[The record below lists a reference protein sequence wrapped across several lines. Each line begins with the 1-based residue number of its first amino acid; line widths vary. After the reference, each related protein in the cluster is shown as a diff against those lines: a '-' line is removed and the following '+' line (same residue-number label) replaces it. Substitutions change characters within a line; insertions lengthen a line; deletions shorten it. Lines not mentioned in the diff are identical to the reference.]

1 MCCKLCIWRRR
12 REAPHGRSA
21 PHSLRGALVNSLQI
35 GLIAIGAVVVAML
48 FVWHWWQSR
57 RANRPVNAASTAQED
72 AARSSLP
79 ADSGVKPIFTSSS
92 EPPYQ
97 RIEPTLDVRAAGG
110 WVPQVTEQKAKL
122 PPDGITVDEMPPAHF
137 ANDKFDAVAAELSIS
152 EDLRLLEPVAAPP
165 PASPKLRS
173 EWPFDERLH
182 VHASFVSSN
191 GEPFDAAPFV
201 AAAGRAVGWVRLFR
215 ESPWERYDPA
225 QVSSVQQLVLALP
238 LASRQGPIEAQDMDA
253 WQFVLSEL
261 STAQGCEARFHGFR
275 DAPHRAA
282 ELDGFLAAVDIMP
295 DVYLIKKDG
304 GHWTGTRLRGTLEA
318 NGFRLQSDG
327 RFAYHEIESDAVI
340 FHAVDG
346 FERPFTPERLRTE
359 AITALRFSI
368 EPVRLTNP
376 LVRYDSFRQ
385 SLRGLSKLLDADL
398 KSSEGELLDDA
409 KFSAMR
415 DDVKTAMD
423 AIVGAGIEPG
433 SDTARSLFG

>member
-1 MCCKLCIWRRR
+1 M
-12 REAPHGRSA
+12 
-21 PHSLRGALVNSLQI
+21 NSLQI
-35 GLIAIGAVVVAML
+35 GLIAIGAVVVALL
-48 FVWHWWQSR
+48 FLWHWWQSR
-57 RANRPVNAASTAQED
+57 RAHRVVTTTPATEREKAPSPAPLARAVIPTAPV
-72 AARSSLP
+72 
-79 ADSGVKPIFTSSS
+79 S
-92 EPPYQ
+92 EPAYQ
-97 RIEPTLDVRAAGG
+97 RVEPTLDVREAGVG
-110 WVPQVTEQKAKL
+110 VQQVADAK
-122 PPDGITVDEMPPAHF
+122 PGDVGFADSHEGHTEMPLVERHEPVPEPERASAPEH
-137 ANDKFDAVAAELSIS
+137 VL
-152 EDLRLLEPVAAPP
+152 PVAADRPP
-165 PASPKLRS
+165 TAPPRLRS

-182 VHASFVSSN
+182 VHASFVN
-191 GEPFDAAPFV
+191 LTGGPFDAAPFV

-215 ESPWERYDPA
+215 QSPWEQYDA
-225 QVSSVQQLVLALP
+225 AHVGSVQQLVLALP

-261 STAQGCEARFHGFR
+261 STAQGCEAHFHGFR
-275 DAPHRAA
+275 DAPHRAV
-282 ELDGFLAAVDIMP
+282 ELDSFLAAVDIMP
-295 DVYLIKKDG
+295 DVYLVKKDG

-327 RFAYHEIESDAVI
+327 RFAYHEVESDAVI

-409 KFSAMR
+409 KFTTMR
-415 DDVKTAMD
+415 DEVKTAMD

>member
-1 MCCKLCIWRRR
+1 M
-12 REAPHGRSA
+12 
-21 PHSLRGALVNSLQI
+21 NSLQI
-35 GLIAIGAVVVAML
+35 GLIAIGAIVVAML
-48 FVWHWWQSR
+48 FIWHWWQTR
-57 RANRPVNAASTAQED
+57 RANRPVIVTPQVQEE
-72 AARSSLP
+72 AARPSLP
-79 ADSGVKPIFTSSS
+79 SGPGVRPIVTPIS
-92 EPPYQ
+92 EPLYE

-110 WVPQVTEQKAKL
+110 WVPPVTEQKTGA
-122 PPDGITVDEMPPAHF
+122 PPEEIMFDEMPPPAHLASDTF
-137 ANDKFDAVAAELSIS
+137 EAVVAESS
-152 EDLRLLEPVAAPP
+152 PAEDVQPTEPVEAPP
-165 PASPKLRS
+165 PAPPKLRS

-215 ESPWERYDPA
+215 QSPWERYDPA

-238 LASRQGPIEAQDMDA
+238 LASRQGPIEAHDMDT

-261 STAQGCEARFHGFR
+261 STAQGGEARFYGFR
-275 DAPHRAA
+275 DASHRAA

-295 DVYLIKKDG
+295 DVYLVKKDG

-368 EPVRLTNP
+368 EPVRLAHP
-376 LVRYDSFRQ
+376 LIRYDSFRQ
-385 SLRGLSKLLDADL
+385 SLRGLAKLLDADL

-409 KFSAMR
+409 KFSTMR
-415 DDVKTAMD
+415 DEVKTAMD
-423 AIVGAGIEPG
+423 AIIDAGIEPG

>member
-1 MCCKLCIWRRR
+1 M
-12 REAPHGRSA
+12 
-21 PHSLRGALVNSLQI
+21 NSLQI
-35 GLIAIGAVVVAML
+35 GLIAIGAVVVALL
-48 FVWHWWQSR
+48 FLWHWWQSR
-57 RANRPVNAASTAQED
+57 RADRPAKSAT
-72 AARSSLP
+72 
-79 ADSGVKPIFTSSS
+79 S
-92 EPPYQ
+92 EPQQSVRPPAPSPAAEPTYE
-97 RIEPTLDVRAAGG
+97 RVEPTLDVRAAGV
-110 WVPQVTEQKAKL
+110 WAQPMTEAKPEATPDEIKHDEIQPVHLAHDTFEEVVVAESPAPAFSPPSERATVTSVA
-122 PPDGITVDEMPPAHF
+122 PTAPA
-137 ANDKFDAVAAELSIS
+137 
-152 EDLRLLEPVAAPP
+152 
-165 PASPKLRS
+165 KLRS

-182 VHASFVSSN
+182 VHASFVN
-191 GEPFDAAPFV
+191 LTGGPFDAAPFV
-201 AAAGRAVGWVRLFR
+201 AAAGRAVAWVRLFR
-215 ESPWERYDPA
+215 QSPWEQYDA
-225 QVSSVQQLVLALP
+225 THVGSVQQLVLALP
-238 LASRQGPIEAQDMDA
+238 LASRQGPIDAQDMDA

-261 STAQGCEARFHGFR
+261 STAQGCEAHFHGFR

-282 ELDGFLAAVDIMP
+282 ELDNFLAAVDIMP
-295 DVYLIKKDG
+295 HVYLVKKDG

-346 FERPFTPERLRTE
+346 FERPFTPERLRSE

-368 EPVRLTNP
+368 EPVRLTHP

-409 KFSAMR
+409 KFATMR

-433 SDTARSLFG
+433 SDTARSLVG

>member
-1 MCCKLCIWRRR
+1 M
-12 REAPHGRSA
+12 
-21 PHSLRGALVNSLQI
+21 NSLQI
-35 GLIAIGAVVVAML
+35 GLIAIGAVVVALL
-48 FVWHWWQSR
+48 FLWHWWQSR
-57 RANRPVNAASTAQED
+57 RAERSIGTAPLSTQESTRPPVASPTASPSTAPVAEATYERVEHTVD
-72 AARSSLP
+72 A
-79 ADSGVKPIFTSSS
+79 
-92 EPPYQ
+92 
-97 RIEPTLDVRAAGG
+97 RAAGV
-110 WVPQVTEQKAKL
+110 WVQPVSEQNAGMRPEEIAYDEIS
-122 PPDGITVDEMPPAHF
+122 PPHLAHDTF
-137 ANDKFDAVAAELSIS
+137 
-152 EDLRLLEPVAAPP
+152 EDIVVAAPP
-165 PASPKLRS
+165 VAEHSLPPDRPAATPPKSPKLRS

-182 VHASFVSSN
+182 VHASFVSLT
-191 GEPFDAAPFV
+191 GGPFDAAPFV

-215 ESPWERYDPA
+215 QSPWEQYDA
-225 QVSSVQQLVLALP
+225 ANVGSVQQLVLALP

-261 STAQGCEARFHGFR
+261 STAQGCEAHFHGFR

-282 ELDGFLAAVDIMP
+282 ELDNFLAAVDIMP
-295 DVYLIKKDG
+295 HVYLVKKDG

-346 FERPFTPERLRTE
+346 FERPFTPERLRSE

-368 EPVRLTNP
+368 EPVRLSNP

-409 KFSAMR
+409 KFATMR
-415 DDVKTAMD
+415 DEVKTAMD

>member
-1 MCCKLCIWRRR
+1 
-12 REAPHGRSA
+12 
-21 PHSLRGALVNSLQI
+21 VNSLQI
-35 GLIAIGAVVVAML
+35 GLIAIGAVVVALL
-48 FVWHWWQSR
+48 FLWHWWQSR
-57 RANRPVNAASTAQED
+57 RVDRPEKTAPSAAPAPQEFARAPASTPVATSAPVPVAE
-72 AARSSLP
+72 P
-79 ADSGVKPIFTSSS
+79 AYERV
-92 EPPYQ
+92 
-97 RIEPTLDVRAAGG
+97 EPTLDVRAAGV
-110 WVPQVTEQKAKL
+110 WVQSVTGVKADDVAFDDRHEYGHVAPLADPEPELPQV
-122 PPDGITVDEMPPAHF
+122 P
-137 ANDKFDAVAAELSIS
+137 
-152 EDLRLLEPVAAPP
+152 EPVPPVIAERAPP
-165 PASPKLRS
+165 PAPPKLRS

-182 VHASFVSSN
+182 VHASFVSLT
-191 GEPFDAAPFV
+191 GAPFDAAPFV

-215 ESPWERYDPA
+215 QSPWEQYDPA
-225 QVSSVQQLVLALP
+225 HVGSVQQLVLALP

-261 STAQGCEARFHGFR
+261 STAQDCEAHFHGFR
-275 DAPHRAA
+275 DAARRAA
-282 ELDGFLAAVDIMP
+282 ELDSFLAAVDIMP
-295 DVYLIKKDG
+295 HVYLVKKDG

-346 FERPFTPERLRTE
+346 FERPFTPERLRSE

-385 SLRGLSKLLDADL
+385 SLRGLSKLLDAEL

-409 KFSAMR
+409 KFASMR
-415 DDVKTAMD
+415 EEVKTAMD